1 MGLLIFQRCHY
12 TLQSY
17 GIWTL
22 AKVEQSQCT
31 FFIYACE
38 VQVSNP
44 VDVADNVWF
53 LNGFTAVGLTRA
65 QTTTIFSK
73 FTQIQRKLFTSDS
86 NEIRFEVFRF
96 LKKICNAFK
105 LLFWI

>member
-1 MGLLIFQRCHY
+1 LVK
-12 TLQSY
+12 
-17 GIWTL
+17 
-22 AKVEQSQCT
+22 AEQSQCT
-31 FFIYACE
+31 FCIYACE

-105 LLFWI
+105 LLFWIWFRLRKHL